1 MRKQL
6 FVMGLVAVL
15 GCSKEEA
22 ASTTQSPGPSN
33 TGQGAAQPAVSASA
47 AAPFPGDPKDIAHIA
62 AGSPDHT
69 TLVTALKAAD
79 LVDSLTNAG
88 PFTAFA
94 PTNAAFDKL
103 PKGTVEGLLKPDK
116 KDDLKKIL
124 QYHVMVSKYPVK
136 GLVDGQ
142 KLGMAN
148 GKSVTVHVTNGKVS
162 VNNAN
167 IVATIEASN
176 GLVHVIDAVLLP
188 E

>member
-1 MRKQL
+1 MRREL
-6 FVMGLVAVL
+6 LVVL
-15 GCSKEEA
+15 LVSFIGCAKEEA
-22 ASTTQSPGPSN
+22 PTTTQSPAAAN
-33 TGQGAAQPAVSASA
+33 AGQGAAQPTASASS

-69 TLVTALKAAD
+69 TLVVALKAAD

-136 GLVDGQ
+136 GLVEGQ

-148 GKSVTVHVTNGKVS
+148 GKNVTVHVANGKVT

-176 GLVHVIDAVLLP
+176 GLIHVIDGVLLP